1 MLFHSVTEE
10 DIECLNCLAKSC
22 PYCVQ
27 NSLLEL
33 LELVVRL
40 AHKYDLSEKNVRCR
54 FIHSCVLQLL
64 QLLLFA
70 TTIYLSKMIDPS
82 KKHAD

>member
-1 MLFHSVTEE
+1 MESNLWKIALF
-10 DIECLNCLAKSC
+10 I
-22 PYCVQ
+22 
-27 NSLLEL
+27 

-40 AHKYDLSEKNVRCR
+40 AHKYGLGDKNIGCL
-54 FIHSCVLQLL
+54 FTHSCVLQLL

-82 KKHAD
+82 KKHAH

>member
-1 MLFHSVTEE
+1 M
-10 DIECLNCLAKSC
+10 CLNDKRT
-22 PYCVQ
+22 YCYIQ
-27 NSLLEL
+27 NFMAFASIMIYGII

-40 AHKYDLSEKNVRCR
+40 AHKYGLGEKNVRCL
-54 FIHSCVLQLL
+54 FTHSSMLQLL

-82 KKHAD
+82 KKHAH